1 MSDTPE
7 LDKISANRGDS
18 QTIGEFLEWATTEGG
33 FNFTKTFE
41 SGEMNLFGEKL
52 TNDVPVRIEDALA
65 DFFGIDLKKAEE
77 ERRALLADAVAA
89 NEEHRGTYTVYPAPE
104 DNA

>member
-1 MSDTPE
+1 MSNTPE

-52 TNDVPVRIEDALA
+52 TRDVPVRIEDALA
-65 DFFGIDLKKAEE
+65 DFFGVDLKKAEE
-77 ERRALLADAVAA
+77 ERRTLLANAVAA
-89 NEEHRGTYTVYPAPE
+89 EEADRG
-104 DNA
+104 